1 MASQHHPISPTKPA
15 VLRFAPSPNGLL
27 HLGHA
32 LSALENEAM
41 AAGLGGRL
49 LLRIEDIDRT
59 RCRPDFEAAMIEDL
73 AWLGIGFEM
82 PPRRQSEHLAT
93 YREALARLEAM
104 GLVFSSF
111 ESRGELK
118 ALAAAR
124 EAETGRPW
132 PRDPDGAP
140 LYAGSGASLGA
151 EERQALMASGRPYAL
166 RLDMAGALHRV
177 ARPLAWTEVD
187 ERGEAVRTV
196 EAHAERWGDVVLAR
210 KDVGTSYHLSVVT
223 DDALQGISHV
233 VRGEDLFES
242 TAVHRLLQE
251 LLGLPEP
258 LYRHHRLVMGP
269 DGRKLSKSD
278 QAEGFRALRAEGA
291 TPADIRAMLGFPVRP

>member
-1 MASQHHPISPTKPA
+1 MSSGISAAHHPQAP
-15 VLRFAPSPNGLL
+15 VLRFAPSPSGLL

-32 LSALENEAM
+32 LSALENEAL
-41 AAGLGGRL
+41 AAALEGRL
-49 LLRIEDIDRT
+49 LLRIEDIDTT
-59 RCRPDFEAAMIEDL
+59 RCRPEFEAAMIEDL
-73 AWLGIGFEM
+73 AWLGVAFGT
-82 PPRRQSEHLAT
+82 PPRRQSEHLPV
-93 YREALARLEAM
+93 YREALARLDAM
-104 GLVFSSF
+104 GLVFASF

-124 EAETGRPW
+124 EAETGQPW

-140 LYAGSGASLGA
+140 LYAGTGALLDA
-151 EERQALMASGRPYAL
+151 AERQAMIGAGRPYAL
-166 RLDMAGALHRV
+166 RFDMAKALAMV
-177 ARPLAWTEVD
+177 GRPPAWTEVD
-187 ERGEAVRTV
+187 SAGVPVRTV
-196 EAHAERWGDVVLAR
+196 EARPEAWGDVVLAR

-223 DDALQGISHV
+223 DDALQGVTHV

-258 LYRHHRLVMGP
+258 LYRHHRLVLGP

-278 QAEGFRALRAEGA
+278 QAEGFRALRDKGA
-291 TPADIRAMLGFPVRP
+291 SAADVRGILGFG